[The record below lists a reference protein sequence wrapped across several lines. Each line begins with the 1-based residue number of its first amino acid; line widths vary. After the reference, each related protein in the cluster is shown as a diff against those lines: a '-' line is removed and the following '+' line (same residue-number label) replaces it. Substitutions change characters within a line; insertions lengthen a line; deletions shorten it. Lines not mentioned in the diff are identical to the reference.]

1 MHSTKAATC
10 LVQVLL
16 ARSLLERRC
25 KLLWRRAVST
35 LPYQPVKPVA
45 DSTQGQYVG
54 HGCGNGPTL
63 TTTKL
68 NHGQKTNNIHLG
80 TCENAA
86 ENGGFGGCFQQPFH
100 QSLTRAP
107 GRFNPFLGFSRQAF
121 QGLEPPAG
129 LPTFSPS
136 FLLPPPHFFRGPYFK
151 LAFQNGFLYDLR
163 VLARSIYGPCSQPV
177 PHSCL
182 PHHPPLIILPR
193 RPPSSSSLSKL
204 SFKS

>member
-1 MHSTKAATC
+1 M
-10 LVQVLL
+10 QVCFFNGGEKFG
-16 ARSLLERRC
+16 AFC
-25 KLLWRRAVST
+25 GVS
-35 LPYQPVKPVA
+35 QHKE
-45 DSTQGQYVG
+45 
-54 HGCGNGPTL
+54 
-63 TTTKL
+63 
-68 NHGQKTNNIHLG
+68 HLG

-136 FLLPPPHFFRGPYFK
+136 FLLPPPSLFQRALFWFLK